1 MGLFSPG
8 WDSSDEAK
16 ALAAAGKLRSAGDIK
31 EAALNGKYHSVRMTA
46 AQKAKELDAYEIAFR
61 TADHDIF
68 DMLMERLSDQSL
80 ADIVVKS
87 AHKER
92 QLSALEYIKSDNV
105 LLRIANDMMHSHTV
119 TEEIKKRAVSLTD
132 EEALKNALLLGR
144 YTPEF
149 CIMALKGIKDQ
160 RRLMDIIEADDKT
173 TAQVKTAAVDGIFE
187 DALLIGL
194 ANRYYTTH
202 SFIGRAAF
210 DRIKKY
216 RKTLMKLITDEGT
229 QEYVRTEAFEA
240 LCSETLSA
248 EEARSLLPFLDEYRF
263 CVMLILSNCK
273 DEALREMASDK
284 VRFVQRHEIKGPIE
298 SARYVCTGCGVIKIW
313 SGGHKSYTLDGENS
327 VEIKLYNGDLIEQDW
342 DVTLKEKP
350 YSGAEQ
356 SEYAQYLYACKTDNI

>member
-68 DMLMERLSDQSL
+68 DMLLERFSDQSL

-92 QLSALEYIKSDNV
+92 QLRALEYIKSDNV

-119 TEEIKKRAVSLTD
+119 TEEIKKRAVSLSD
-132 EEALKNALLLGR
+132 EEALKNAVLLGR

-160 RRLMDIIEADDKT
+160 QMLMEIIDSGNKTSDKEK
-173 TAQVKTAAVDGIFE
+173 AAAVDGIY
-187 DALLIGL
+187 DDNLLIYL
-194 ANRYYTTH
+194 ANMYYTKY
-202 SFIGRAAF
+202 SFIGRVAF

-216 RKTLMKLITDEGT
+216 RKTLIKLITDEGT
-229 QEYVRTEAFEA
+229 LEYVRTEAFEV

-248 EEARSLLPFLDEYRF
+248 EEARTLLPFLDEYRF

-284 VRFVQRHEIKGPIE
+284 VRFVQRHEIKGAIE

-313 SGGHKSYTLDGENS
+313 SGGHKSYTLNGENS
-327 VEIKLYNGDLIEQDW
+327 VEIQLYNGDRVEQDW
-342 DVTLKEKP
+342 DVTLKERP
-350 YSGAEQ
+350 YRAAEQ
-356 SEYAQYLYACKTDNI
+356 GEYAQYLYACKTDNI